1 MMDYR
6 EVRPAPSLARLL
18 ECRLPALL
26 AFLALAVSAVFALG
40 EGPKTDISS
49 LSWLSGAWGGDDSG
63 MFNEETW
70 LEPKAG
76 SMLAVHRD
84 VKGGKTVGFEFLRI
98 EEQGGSLVYIASP
111 GGKPPTPFKLVEN
124 GTERAVFENE
134 TLEFPRRVL
143 YFRDGETLHAR
154 IEGTRGGKPAAKEWA
169 WRRMDPK

>member
-1 MMDYR
+1 MKAAFG
-6 EVRPAPSLARLL
+6 VIG
-18 ECRLPALL
+18 
-26 AFLALAVSAVFALG
+26 FLALLVPTALASA
-40 EGPKTDISS
+40 EGPKADIAS
-49 LSWLSGAWGGDDSG
+49 LSWLSGAWGGDDAG

-70 LEPKAG
+70 LPPKAG

-111 GGKPPTPFKLVEN
+111 EGKPPTPFKLVES
-124 GTERAVFENE
+124 GAQRAVFENE

-154 IEGTRGGKPAAKEWA
+154 IEGTHRGKPAAKEWT
-169 WRRMDPK
+169 WRRVPKE